1 MLASPTEAWE
11 PTTIGVWIRC
21 LLEVPTVRSRFCL
34 SLFLTLLLWVPAKVW
49 AAPQDGPKGQV
60 GTGEVRDTGP
70 TEVSKAV
77 TPIDSRGISG
87 ALIIGGGGKLTESA
101 FKRFMSLAGG
111 ENASLVVIPTA
122 SQRADE
128 EEADYS
134 EPWQPYH
141 PTKVVVLHTR
151 DREVANQDEFVA
163 PLRTA
168 TGVWISGGSQSRL
181 AEVYVGT
188 ALEDELRALLDRG
201 GVIGGSSAGAAIMSR
216 TMIASGKTQPRME
229 TGLGLLPNAIID
241 QHFLARNRQQRSLAA
256 VEDHPDH
263 FGLGI
268 DEGTVLEVRGRTMR
282 VIGDSTVT
290 ITLASSSTRD
300 PLVYQIRPGQNAD
313 LTALRRAAIAR
324 SGSTFPDAEVH
335 TPHVDRGSLVIVGGG
350 RVTDDI
356 ADRFVELA
364 GGASAKIVVLPTAG
378 DDRSAR
384 RAGVPSF
391 LREREVESVTVLPQ
405 RWRDEVESPEFQD
418 AFNNATGIWFGGG
431 RQWRFIDA
439 YEGTVAEAMFRGVLE
454 RGGVIGGSSAG
465 ASIQAEYM
473 VRGNPL
479 GNTDMM
485 AEGYE
490 RGLNFLPGV
499 AIDQHLSQR
508 NRLPD
513 LRSVIERFP
522 QLLGVGLDE
531 STAIVV
537 QRSKA
542 EVIGENAVF
551 FLDGARESETRLVR
565 GESYDLAKRRK
576 LDKAPD

>member
-1 MLASPTEAWE
+1 M
-11 PTTIGVWIRC
+11 
-21 LLEVPTVRSRFCL
+21 RSRVNL
-34 SLFLTLLLWVPAKVW
+34 SLVLSLLLWVPATNW
-49 AAPQDGPKGQV
+49 AAPPDDQNQQVETGQV
-60 GTGEVRDTGP
+60 KDSDSAKE
-70 TEVSKAV
+70 SNSL

-101 FKRFMSLAGG
+101 FTRFMSLAGG
-111 ENASLVVIPTA
+111 ENARLVVIPTA
-122 SQRADE
+122 SLRADD

-141 PTKVVVLHTR
+141 PTNVVVLHTR
-151 DREVANQDEFVA
+151 DREVANQDEFVE

-168 TGVWISGGSQSRL
+168 TAVWISGGSQSRL
-181 AEVYVGT
+181 AEAYVGT
-188 ALEDELRALLDRG
+188 AVEDELQALLDRG

-216 TMIASGKTQPRME
+216 KMIASGKTQPRME
-229 TGLGLLPNAIID
+229 TGLGLLPHAIID
-241 QHFLARNRQQRSLAA
+241 QHFLARDRQQRSLAA

-268 DEGTVLEVRGRTMR
+268 DEGTVLEVRGRIMR

-290 ITLASSSTRD
+290 VTLASSTNRE
-300 PLVYQIRPGQNAD
+300 PLAYEIPPGQVAD

-324 SGSTFPDAEVH
+324 SGLVFPDAKVH
-335 TPHVDRGSLVIVGGG
+335 TPRVDHGSLVIVGGG
-350 RVTDDI
+350 GVTDDI

-364 GGASAKIVVLPTAG
+364 GGADSKIVVLPTAS

-391 LREREVESVTVLPQ
+391 LRTREVESVTVLPQ
-405 RWRDEVESPEFQD
+405 RWRDEIESPEFRD
-418 AFNNATGIWFGGG
+418 AFQNATGIWFGGG

-439 YEGTVAEAMFRGVLE
+439 YEGTVAETMFRDVLA

-522 QLLGVGLDE
+522 QLLGIGLDE
-531 STAIVV
+531 STAIIV
-537 QRSKA
+537 QGTKA
-542 EVIGENAVF
+542 EVIGENGVF
-551 FLDGARESETRLVR
+551 FLDGASENETRLIR
-565 GESYDLAKRRK
+565 GESYDLAKRCK
-576 LDKAPD
+576 LEKAAD